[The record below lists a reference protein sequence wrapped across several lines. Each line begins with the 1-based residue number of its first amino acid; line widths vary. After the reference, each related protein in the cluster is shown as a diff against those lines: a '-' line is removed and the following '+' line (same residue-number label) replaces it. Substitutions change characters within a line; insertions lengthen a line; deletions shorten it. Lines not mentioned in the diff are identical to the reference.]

1 MIEFTESGLLEVY
14 RGSRRVSGHRLER
27 EAAESIERDAL
38 LHGPGDYEIRR
49 PVIRARVTFPAYE
62 WPAFEINAAASLP

>member
-14 RGSRRVSGHRLER
+14 RGTRRVSGHRLER

-38 LHGPGDYEIRR
+38 VHGPGDYEIRR
-49 PVIRARVTFPAYE
+49 PVIRARVTFPVQLGVV
-62 WPAFEINAAASLP
+62 EINGSAVLP

>member
-14 RGSRRVSGHRLER
+14 RGTRRVSGHRLER

-38 LHGPGDYEIRR
+38 VHGPGDYEIRR
-49 PVIRARVTFPAYE
+49 PVIRVRVMAGDS
-62 WPAFEINAAASLP
+62 FEINGTAVLP

>member
-1 MIEFTESGLLEVY
+1 VIEFTESGLLEVY
-14 RGSRRVSGHRLER
+14 RGTRRVSGHRLER

-38 LHGPGDYEIRR
+38 VHGPGHYEIRR

-62 WPAFEINAAASLP
+62 WPVFEINGTAVLP

>member
-14 RGSRRVSGHRLER
+14 RGTRRVSGHRLER

-38 LHGPGDYEIRR
+38 VHGPGDYEIRR

-62 WPAFEINAAASLP
+62 WPVFEINGTAVLP